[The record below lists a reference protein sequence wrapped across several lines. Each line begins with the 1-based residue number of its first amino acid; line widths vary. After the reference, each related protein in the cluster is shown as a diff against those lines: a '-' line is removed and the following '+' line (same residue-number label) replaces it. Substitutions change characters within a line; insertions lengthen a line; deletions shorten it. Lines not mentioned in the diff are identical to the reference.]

1 MDAPAEGDIWDG
13 GAPRCCPPWLAPTS
27 GPPSSPCYPGP
38 HAGGKRYRM
47 EKVVGNGA
55 FGIVW
60 RAREE
65 GGNGQPVAIKK
76 VILDR
81 RYHNRE
87 LEMMK
92 GMDHECVIRL
102 LNHFEKPGRKK
113 DETYLHLVMEYCP
126 DTIRSLALQYHKQ
139 RTRFPVDHIRV
150 YMYQCLKALEYVH
163 TKRICHRDLK
173 PDNLL
178 TDPSRLKLKL
188 IDFGCAK
195 VLTKGQPNVSYIC
208 SRYYRAPELL
218 FGATEYTC
226 AVDLWSVGTILAE
239 LLLGHLPF
247 QGQDSTQ
254 QHLVEIM
261 KLLGTPTERELRS
274 MRATCTTADLPKLK
288 TYPWERVFPAGT
300 SSRAVDLAHKLL
312 CYDPNQRL
320 TATAALQHPFF
331 EGVEYI
337 LDGGGAGAR
346 ASSAAAEEWPKLL
359 APLFDNYIRQRTS
372 KTQAELQRLEG
383 SLNALLSSASGGRL
397 NNELLTSVRQEV
409 SGSLRAAQAAE
420 AAAAHELSR
429 SVSRLV
435 KGEGGDDDSTQ
446 VTELRR
452 QIRELEQAER
462 SAAQAR
468 EAQAREHASMRTQIG
483 ELHAKLQRLKA
494 PEGGAMGGHGCG
506 GCVDSSC
513 QTDTSSVSPGFGR
526 RASSGSRL
534 PGDCGSTASP
544 MLARQSTVINADGE
558 VMNARR
564 GPSAPAG
571 GLGHLAAD
579 NLGQMTP
586 MGANREGTPASSE
599 RDSSGGG
606 SRPRSARLT
615 AGQ

>member
-1 MDAPAEGDIWDG
+1 
-13 GAPRCCPPWLAPTS
+13 
-27 GPPSSPCYPGP
+27 
-38 HAGGKRYRM
+38 M

-65 GGNGQPVAIKK
+65 GGSGQPVAIKK

-178 TDPSRLKLKL
+178 TDPSKLKLRL

-261 KLLGTPTERELRS
+261 KLLGTPTERELRA

-288 TYPWERVFPAGT
+288 TYPWERVFPQGT

-312 CYDPNQRL
+312 CYDPNARL

-337 LDGGGAGAR
+337 LDGNGGAAMMGR
-346 ASSAAAEEWPKLL
+346 GLGGSSSAAANAEEWPKLL
-359 APLFDNYIRQRTS
+359 APLFDNHVRQRTS
-372 KTQAELQRLEG
+372 KTQQELQRLEA
-383 SLNALLSSASGGRL
+383 SLASLLSGASGGRL
-397 NNELLTSVRQEV
+397 NSELLASVRQEV

-420 AAAAHELSR
+420 AAATHELGR

-435 KGEGGDDDSTQ
+435 KGEGGDDDSSQ

-452 QIRELEQAER
+452 QIRDLEQHER
-462 SAAQAR
+462 SAAQQR
-468 EAQAREHASMRTQIG
+468 EAQAREHSSMRAQIG
-483 ELHAKLQRLKA
+483 ELRAKLQRLKA
-494 PEGGAMGGHGCG
+494 PPDGGAMGGG
-506 GCVDSSC
+506 GGGGGVCVDSSC
-513 QTDTSSVSPGFGR
+513 QTDTSSISPGFGR

-534 PGDCGSTASP
+534 PDGLASTASP

-564 GPSAPAG
+564 GPSAAAG